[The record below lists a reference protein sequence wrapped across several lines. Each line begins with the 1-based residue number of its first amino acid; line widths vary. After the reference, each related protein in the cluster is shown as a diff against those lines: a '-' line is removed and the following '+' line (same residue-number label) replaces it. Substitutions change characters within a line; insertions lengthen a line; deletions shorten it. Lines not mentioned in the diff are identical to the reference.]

1 MWFPGAHTSSGI
13 SQVTS
18 CDPDSS
24 LWTKGRSRPLFG
36 GRCHRYP
43 SLRQR
48 AAGEDPLRAGS
59 ADWGVSAQSSVGP
72 EAALRNLDGGHGPGL
87 VHELHLKAP
96 MPSLWPPS
104 AHMAASDALRKVPE
118 LGGTGERG
126 LWSGKT
132 TVWGWWWKDSVRL
145 SHGPPPPV
153 RPQRRL
159 NLQEG
164 ANDVVFSVTTQYQGT
179 CRCRA
184 TIYLWKWDDK
194 VVISDID
201 GTITK

>member
-1 MWFPGAHTSSGI
+1 MRGLEIKGH
-13 SQVTS
+13 
-18 CDPDSS
+18 S
-24 LWTKGRSRPLFG
+24 LWGG
-36 GRCHRYP
+36 GR
-43 SLRQR
+43 Q
-48 AAGEDPLRAGS
+48 
-59 ADWGVSAQSSVGP
+59 GVDSAQLLQLTP
-72 EAALRNLDGGHGPGL
+72 FA
-87 VHELHLKAP
+87 
-96 MPSLWPPS
+96 
-104 AHMAASDALRKVPE
+104 
-118 LGGTGERG
+118 
-126 LWSGKT
+126 
-132 TVWGWWWKDSVRL
+132 
-145 SHGPPPPV
+145 

>member
-1 MWFPGAHTSSGI
+1 MRGPW
-13 SQVTS
+13 
-18 CDPDSS
+18 
-24 LWTKGRSRPLFG
+24 
-36 GRCHRYP
+36 
-43 SLRQR
+43 
-48 AAGEDPLRAGS
+48 GS
-59 ADWGVSAQSSVGP
+59 
-72 EAALRNLDGGHGPGL
+72 
-87 VHELHLKAP
+87 
-96 MPSLWPPS
+96 
-104 AHMAASDALRKVPE
+104 
-118 LGGTGERG
+118 
-126 LWSGKT
+126 KT
-132 TVWGWWWKDSVRL
+132 TVWGGGQWTHQAVADHSF
-145 SHGPPPPV
+145 PPSA